1 MKDLVLSRLCS
12 RRVCFAPSRQNFLN
26 WSVNPEA
33 LAGGGQEA
41 GRGSLTSLPPCPHPC
56 AEIRFYAIF
65 ALSSLSPVLPHVIIF
80 PSSSYPPVACWT
92 GGVKW
97 ARPETMQR
105 KGVLL
110 PFLLIVL
117 LMFIINYCRG
127 FQPLQ
132 IREPWWGE
140 NQPHMLDLLFCVF
153 LTFLILCGIQNVW
166 LFELWRIRP
175 EGEMMSRSFRRSM
188 CIQ

>member
-1 MKDLVLSRLCS
+1 MKDLVLSHLCS

-26 WSVNPEA
+26 LSINPEA

-41 GRGSLTSLPPCPHPC
+41 GRGSLTSLPPCRHPC

-65 ALSSLSPVLPHVIIF
+65 ALSSLSPVLPRVIIF
-80 PSSSYPPVACWT
+80 PSSSYPPVAYWT

-140 NQPHMLDLLFCVF
+140 TSPTCWTFSFVF
-153 LTFLILCGIQNVW
+153 F
-166 LFELWRIRP
+166 
-175 EGEMMSRSFRRSM
+175 
-188 CIQ
+188 